1 MAQEFKTDP
10 TPEKPEE
17 EKTAFTKSSEWKM
30 VLYVVPMVIVLGLV
44 AYIAS
49 SCGAA

>member
-1 MAQEFKTDP
+1 MDQDPKTDP

-17 EKTAFTKSSEWKM
+17 GKTDFMKSSEAKM
-30 VLYVVPMVIVLGLV
+30 VLYVVPVALILVVI

>member
-1 MAQEFKTDP
+1 MHTDP

-17 EKTAFTKSSEWKM
+17 GKSDFMKSSEAKM
-30 VLYVVPMVIVLGLV
+30 VLYVVPVALILVVI

>member
-1 MAQEFKTDP
+1 MDPNQNTDP

-17 EKTAFTKSSEWKM
+17 GKTDFMKSSEAKM
-30 VLYVVPMVIVLGLV
+30 VLYVVPVAIILVIV